1 MKNGLL
7 AAATALTLCAA
18 LLSGCAKSAAPSKNE
33 PYAGTTINVYNWG
46 EYIADHVNDEFT
58 KETGIKVT
66 YTNYATNEEMY
77 SKLKA
82 GGVSYDVVFPSDYM
96 VSRMIAEGMVQKL
109 DFKNIPNYQQVAA
122 AYKNLQFD
130 PKNEYSVP
138 YMWGTVGIIYD
149 KTKVKEKVDS
159 WNILWDA
166 KYKGQI
172 LMFDNSR
179 DSIGIALKKLGY
191 SYNTTDVA
199 QLNAAAAELKKQRP
213 LVQAYV
219 MDQIFDKMEGG
230 EAALAPYYAGDAV
243 TMMQEN
249 SDLAFAVPREG
260 TNFFVD
266 AMVIPAASKH
276 KAAAEAYINFMTSAK
291 ISAENAESIGYST
304 PNTGSLKLLPV
315 NMRDNPIIYPGKDVI
330 SKSETYVN
338 LPENI
343 LKLYDQLWTEIIS

>member
-1 MKNGLL
+1 MKAKTLL
-7 AAATALTLCAA
+7 AVLAAVCVALPSAGCAA
-18 LLSGCAKSAAPSKNE
+18 KQKENKNQ

-46 EYIADHVNDEFT
+46 EYIGDHVNDEFT
-58 KETGIKVT
+58 KETGIKVN

-82 GGVSYDVVFPSDYM
+82 GGVNYDVVVPSDYM
-96 VSRMIAEGMVQKL
+96 ISRMIEEGMLEKL
-109 DFKNIPNYQQVAA
+109 DYNNIPDFKDVSKKYR
-122 AYKNLQFD
+122 NLVYD

-149 KTKVKEKVDS
+149 KTKVKGPVDS
-159 WNILWDA
+159 WSILWDE

-191 SYNTTDVA
+191 SYNTTDPE
-199 QLNAAAAELKKQRP
+199 QLKQAAEELKKQRP

-230 EAALAPYYAGDAV
+230 EAVLAPYYAGDAV
-243 TMMQEN
+243 TMISEN
-249 SDLAFAVPREG
+249 PDLAFAVPKEG

-266 AMVIPAASKH
+266 ALAIPKGARH
-276 KAAAEAYINFMTSAK
+276 KAAAEAYINFMTSPK
-291 ISAENAESIGYST
+291 ISAENAQAIGYST
-304 PNTGSLKLLPV
+304 PSDQALKLLPADV
-315 NMRDNPIIYPGKDVI
+315 RDNPIAYPDSAVLNKA
-330 SKSETYVN
+330 ETYVN
-338 LPENI
+338 LPKNI
-343 LKLYDQLWTEIIS
+343 LELYDQLWTQIIS